1 MIDTLNTYQIADRLF
16 RDENAGFS
24 YNGAKALAEY
34 LDTEENAMMEFD
46 SVAIRCEW
54 SEYTSAVAAWQEYDP
69 SCQSSGDEDE
79 DEAEAL
85 ALLQDKTTVISFDGG
100 IIIAQF

>member
-24 YNGAKALAEY
+24 YNGSKALAEY

-46 SVAIRCEW
+46 PVAIRCEW
-54 SEYTSAVAAWQEYDP
+54 SEYTSAVAALQDYDP